1 MLEFNLEIADKT
13 RPGNASSFLDLK
25 EQFFGWQGRHSH
37 LRFEGRSARTFLSQ
51 RLRVRGRSHCRGNAK
66 RARLAG
72 TTPVRLLGEDRHVRL
87 VLAPRRA
94 LEGSFD
100 TAIGFLIDLR
110 ASEWEV
116 DLRFSRE
123 TVAGVAQ
130 ETRAP
135 LTLVSHLLRQLP
147 GLAQFS
153 RERSRWS
160 K

>member
-1 MLEFNLEIADKT
+1 MRGKAATRILGLKGDQPERSFRSDYASADDPAAVET
-13 RPGNASSFLDLK
+13 LSALGSTER
-25 EQFFGWQGRHSH
+25 RH
-37 LRFEGRSARTFLSQ
+37 
-51 RLRVRGRSHCRGNAK
+51 
-66 RARLAG
+66 
-72 TTPVRLLGEDRHVRL
+72 VRLLGEDRHVRL
-87 VLAPRRA
+87 VLESRRA

-147 GLAQFS
+147 GLAEFS